1 MWNTKMRG
9 RGKKVN
15 REFAFLSYASRLD
28 AARAV
33 HWLDGCRVADLQ
45 KDGGGITVEAENG
58 DAAAA

>member
-1 MWNTKMRG
+1 MRG

-15 REFAFLSYASRLD
+15 REFAFLSFETPLG
-28 AARAV
+28 AARAA

-58 DAAAA
+58 ASPRR